1 MTALAVLPRVLPD
14 NYAEKHVVEKP
25 PVGGLMSQLLNCPQ
39 ELKQLSVL
47 TAVPQ
52 YSDGVF
58 RPREYDLD
66 EAFVLMQQALH
77 ADGSD
82 ADASS
87 LTSNEQK
94 GALCA
99 YVIANTLEE
108 RLSEAIGGRADETKS
123 DDTKSAYDGGVSL
136 ATTLAGTRAVENAE
150 EGSRT
155 ETKAFV
161 SASVSASETTLRSA
175 ADKETIGKRESSPT
189 DSRSESDGA
198 SDEAAKTASVQ
209 AARGQVLRDE
219 IIAQAGRPV
228 CERTFKRP
236 TGTTASF
243 DEREKVAK
251 AVKKAA
257 KAKAKKSA
265 AVKAAKAAKEGP
277 SAGGAPAA
285 AAPNA
290 GAAAAPP
297 AKKSPAAAPAA
308 KTKTTP
314 LASTKSSTSKSL
326 GGTAARAA

>member
-1 MTALAVLPRVLPD
+1 MYWQCT
-14 NYAEKHVVEKP
+14 
-25 PVGGLMSQLLNCPQ
+25 GQ
-39 ELKQLSVL
+39 ESFADVKAAADAILSARWPFEPYDTDVFRRD
-47 TAVPQ
+47 
-52 YSDGVF
+52 SDGHLWDRKRGVA
-58 RPREYDLD
+58 RRGQSWKPAASLLD
-66 EAFVLMQQALH
+66 AGYGEGDELVCMAHLH
-77 ADGSD
+77 KYWVKTCNS
-82 ADASS
+82 
-87 LTSNEQK
+87 
-94 GALCA
+94 
-99 YVIANTLEE
+99 
-108 RLSEAIGGRADETKS
+108 
-123 DDTKSAYDGGVSL
+123 
-136 ATTLAGTRAVENAE
+136 
-150 EGSRT
+150 
-155 ETKAFV
+155 F
-161 SASVSASETTLRSA
+161 
-175 ADKETIGKRESSPT
+175 
-189 DSRSESDGA
+189 SESR
-198 SDEAAKTASVQ
+198 AAKTASVQ

>member
-1 MTALAVLPRVLPD
+1 VYWQCT
-14 NYAEKHVVEKP
+14 
-25 PVGGLMSQLLNCPQ
+25 GQ
-39 ELKQLSVL
+39 ESFADVKAAADAILSARWPFEPYD
-47 TAVPQ
+47 TDAFRRD
-52 YSDGVF
+52 SDGHLWDRKRGVA
-58 RPREYDLD
+58 RRGQSWKPAASLLD
-66 EAFVLMQQALH
+66 AGYGEGDELVCMAHLH
-77 ADGSD
+77 KYWVKTCNS
-82 ADASS
+82 
-87 LTSNEQK
+87 
-94 GALCA
+94 
-99 YVIANTLEE
+99 
-108 RLSEAIGGRADETKS
+108 
-123 DDTKSAYDGGVSL
+123 
-136 ATTLAGTRAVENAE
+136 
-150 EGSRT
+150 
-155 ETKAFV
+155 F
-161 SASVSASETTLRSA
+161 
-175 ADKETIGKRESSPT
+175 
-189 DSRSESDGA
+189 SESR
-198 SDEAAKTASVQ
+198 AAKTASVQ

-265 AVKAAKAAKEGP
+265 IKAAKAAKEGP